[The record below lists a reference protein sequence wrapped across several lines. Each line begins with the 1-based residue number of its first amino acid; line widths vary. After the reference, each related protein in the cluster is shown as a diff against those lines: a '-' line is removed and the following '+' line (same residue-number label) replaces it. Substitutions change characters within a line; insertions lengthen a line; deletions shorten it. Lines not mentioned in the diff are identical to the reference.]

1 MTDTIP
7 MAHVVAP
14 GRVEL
19 LPRPMPEPGFADVLI
34 QVRAV
39 TLCGSDLHIFKGKH
53 PAAALPVSVGHEI
66 AGEVIAVGEGV
77 TRVRIGDRVA
87 IEPVIACGACHFCQR
102 GQYHLC
108 TDISFQYRR
117 GQGGLSTHF
126 CAPERWVHRLPERA
140 NYAEG
145 ALLEP
150 LSVALHA
157 LKVSGLKLGQSCAI
171 FGAGAIGLL
180 LLQAARLAGAEPVFI
195 VDLRPF
201 RLAQAMELGAAAA
214 LDNREGKAVEQILD
228 MTAGLGVEVA
238 FEAVGLP
245 VTLQQTLQSL
255 RKGGKA
261 TLVGLFEQAEVLL
274 PANIFVQRE
283 ISLAGSQGYNWNF
296 QEAVLMLA
304 ARRVDLQR
312 LVTHRFSLE
321 NVQDAFELL
330 ADSSAEAVK
339 ILVEVDH

>member
-19 LPRPMPEPGFADVLI
+19 LSRPMPEPGPSDVLVR
-34 QVRAV
+34 VRAV

-66 AGEVIAVGEGV
+66 AGEVVSIGQRV
-77 TRVRIGDRVA
+77 TRVRPGDRVA
-87 IEPVIACGACHFCQR
+87 IEPVIACGTCHFCQR

-117 GQGGLSTHF
+117 GQGGLATYF
-126 CAPERWVHRLPERA
+126 CVSERWVHRLPERA
-140 NYAEG
+140 SYAEG

-157 LKVSGLKLGQSCAI
+157 LKISGLKLGQSCAI

-180 LLQAARLAGAEPVFI
+180 LLQVARLAGAEPVFV

-201 RLAQAMELGAAAA
+201 RLEQAMELGAAAA
-214 LDNREGKAVEQILD
+214 LDNRQSNAVERIIG
-228 MTAGLGVEVA
+228 MTQGLGVEIA

-245 VTLQQTLQSL
+245 VTLRQTLQSL

-261 TLVGLFEQAEVLL
+261 TLVGLFEQADVSL

-283 ISLAGSQGYNWNF
+283 ICLAGSQGYNWNF
-296 QEAVLMLA
+296 QEAVLMLE
-304 ARRVDLQR
+304 ARRVDLQGM
-312 LVTHRFSLE
+312 VTHRFSLQD
-321 NVQDAFELL
+321 VQAAFDLL
-330 ADSSAEAVK
+330 ADPSAEAVK
-339 ILVEVDH
+339 ILVEVS

>member
-1 MTDTIP
+1 MLDTIP

-19 LPRPMPEPGFADVLI
+19 LSRPMPEPGYSDVLMR
-34 QVRAV
+34 VRAV

-66 AGEVIAVGEGV
+66 AGEVLAVGDGV
-77 TRVRIGDRVA
+77 TRIRVGDRVA
-87 IEPVIACGACHFCQR
+87 VEPVIACGACHFCQR

-108 TDISFQYRR
+108 TEISFQYRR
-117 GQGGLSTHF
+117 GQGGLATHF

-140 NYAEG
+140 SYAEG

-157 LKVSGLKLGQSCAI
+157 LRVSGLRFGQSCAI

-180 LLQAARLAGAEPVFI
+180 LLQVARLAGAEPVFV

-201 RLAQAMELGAAAA
+201 RLAQAVELGATAA
-214 LDNREGKAVEQILD
+214 LDNRQGNAVEQIID
-228 MTAGLGVEVA
+228 MTQGLGVEMA

-245 VTLQQTLQSL
+245 VTLWQTLQSL
-255 RKGGKA
+255 RKGGRA
-261 TLVGLFEQAEVLL
+261 TLLGLFEQADVSL

-283 ISLAGSQGYNWNF
+283 ISLVGSQGYNWNF
-296 QEAVLMLA
+296 QEAALMLE
-304 ARRVDLQR
+304 ARRVDL
-312 LVTHRFSLE
+312 LGMITHRFPLE
-321 NVQDAFELL
+321 NVQAAFELL
-330 ADSSAEAVK
+330 ADPNAEAVK
-339 ILVEVDH
+339 ILVEVD